1 MCTTTIARPA
11 PSAPRTGA
19 VPSAD
24 AGPSARRPIDTPDLP
39 RLVLPTVIP
48 GNARGPALPETAV
61 LLKRGHYLVPSAPP
75 PSWRQMEEVGLA
87 RIVAVS
93 RSCPESLLSHESA
106 ALLQGAWL
114 LAHEPDVHLLQ
125 ASNPRTPIQVL
136 PAVVYGGPVVWGRT
150 AGLPPRGDGR
160 LWRGREVRL
169 RRRRRR
175 VPDDQRTTRMGIP
188 VTTIARTL
196 ADCLV
201 DLPGPDA
208 FVVGDALLR
217 TGCQYD
223 RRRPERSRFP
233 LEALLEDTAEILRA
247 MAGRRGVARARKLLS
262 LLSPASESPGESLTR
277 YWLLRLGAPEPQLQ
291 IRVDDRGETWYLDLG
306 WLVAMVEVEYD
317 GEGKYALSGDALFRE
332 KQRQDRLAALG
343 WRTLRVTKRDLKNPH
358 DLFARVLALMPAD
371 LQVHITPRPW
381 MA

>member
-1 MCTTTIARPA
+1 MP
-11 PSAPRTGA
+11 G
-19 VPSAD
+19 
-24 AGPSARRPIDTPDLP
+24 LP
-39 RLVLPTVIP
+39 QLVLPTVIP
-48 GNARGPALPETAV
+48 GNARGPALPKTAV
-61 LLKRGHYLVPSAPP
+61 LLRRGHYLVPSAPP
-75 PSWRQMEEVGLA
+75 PPWRQMEEVSLA
-87 RIVAVS
+87 RIIAVAH
-93 RSCPESLLSHESA
+93 SCPESLLSHESA

-125 ASNPRTPIQVL
+125 PSSPRAPTQVL

-169 RRRRRR
+169 RRRRRC

-217 TGCQYD
+217 ASCQYD
-223 RRRPERSRFP
+223 RRHPERSRFS
-233 LEALLEDTAEILRA
+233 LETLLEDTAEILQT
-247 MAGRRGVARARKLLS
+247 MAGCRGIARARKLLP

-277 YWLLRLGAPEPQLQ
+277 YWLLRLGMPKPQLQ
-291 IRVDDRGETWYLDLG
+291 IKVEDRGETWYLDFG
-306 WLVAMVEVEYD
+306 WLVVMVEVEYD

-332 KQRQDRLAALG
+332 KQRQDRLSALG

-358 DLFARVLALMPAD
+358 DLLVRVLALVPAN

>member
-1 MCTTTIARPA
+1 MP
-11 PSAPRTGA
+11 G
-19 VPSAD
+19 
-24 AGPSARRPIDTPDLP
+24 LP

-87 RIVAVS
+87 RIVAVA

-125 ASNPRTPIQVL
+125 ASNPRAPSQVL

-223 RRRPERSRFP
+223 RRRPERSRFS
-233 LEALLEDTAEILRA
+233 LEVLLEDTAEILRA

-358 DLFARVLALMPAD
+358 DLFARVLALIPAD
-371 LQVHITPRPW
+371 LRVHITPRPW

>member
-1 MCTTTIARPA
+1 
-11 PSAPRTGA
+11 
-19 VPSAD
+19 
-24 AGPSARRPIDTPDLP
+24 
-39 RLVLPTVIP
+39 
-48 GNARGPALPETAV
+48 
-61 LLKRGHYLVPSAPP
+61 
-75 PSWRQMEEVGLA
+75 MEEVGLA

-125 ASNPRTPIQVL
+125 ASNPRAPSQVL

-223 RRRPERSRFP
+223 RRRPERSRYS

-291 IRVDDRGETWYLDLG
+291 IRVEDRGETWYLDLG
-306 WLVAMVEVEYD
+306 WLVVMVEVEYD

-358 DLFARVLALMPAD
+358 DLFARVLALIPAD

>member
-1 MCTTTIARPA
+1 MRTTTIARPA

-125 ASNPRTPIQVL
+125 PSSPRAPTQVL

-169 RRRRRR
+169 RRRRRC

-217 TGCQYD
+217 AGCQYD
-223 RRRPERSRFP
+223 RRHPERSRFS
-233 LEALLEDTAEILRA
+233 LETLLEDTAEILQT
-247 MAGRRGVARARKLLS
+247 MAGCRGIARARKLLP

-277 YWLLRLGAPEPQLQ
+277 YWLLRLGMPKPQLQ
-291 IRVDDRGETWYLDLG
+291 IKVEDRGETWYLDLG
-306 WLVAMVEVEYD
+306 WLVVMVEVEYD

-332 KQRQDRLAALG
+332 KQRQDRLSALG

-358 DLFARVLALMPAD
+358 DLLVRVLALVPAN

>member
-1 MCTTTIARPA
+1 MRTTTIARPA
-11 PSAPRTGA
+11 SSAPRTGA

-24 AGPSARRPIDTPDLP
+24 AGPTARRPIDTPDLP

-125 ASNPRTPIQVL
+125 PSSPRAPTQVL

-169 RRRRRR
+169 RRRRRC

-217 TGCQYD
+217 AGCQYD
-223 RRRPERSRFP
+223 RRHPERSRFS
-233 LEALLEDTAEILRA
+233 LETLLEDTAEILQT
-247 MAGRRGVARARKLLS
+247 MAGCRGIARARKLLP

-277 YWLLRLGAPEPQLQ
+277 YWLLRLGMPKPQLQ
-291 IRVDDRGETWYLDLG
+291 IKVEDRGETWYLDLG
-306 WLVAMVEVEYD
+306 WLVVMVEVEYD

-332 KQRQDRLAALG
+332 KQRQDRLSALG

-358 DLFARVLALMPAD
+358 DLLVRVLALVPAN

>member
-1 MCTTTIARPA
+1 M
-11 PSAPRTGA
+11 PSSNVYRC
-19 VPSAD
+19 
-24 AGPSARRPIDTPDLP
+24 RKLF
-39 RLVLPTVIP
+39 L
-48 GNARGPALPETAV
+48 
-61 LLKRGHYLVPSAPP
+61 
-75 PSWRQMEEVGLA
+75 RQPFCVTCLDECFSHG
-87 RIVAVS
+87 S

-125 ASNPRTPIQVL
+125 ASNPRAPSQVL

-262 LLSPASESPGESLTR
+262 LLSPASKIGRASCRE
-277 YWLLRLGAPEPQLQ
+277 
-291 IRVDDRGETWYLDLG
+291 RV
-306 WLVAMVEVEYD
+306 
-317 GEGKYALSGDALFRE
+317 
-332 KQRQDRLAALG
+332 
-343 WRTLRVTKRDLKNPH
+343 
-358 DLFARVLALMPAD
+358 
-371 LQVHITPRPW
+371 
-381 MA
+381 

>member
-1 MCTTTIARPA
+1 MRTTTIARPA

-24 AGPSARRPIDTPDLP
+24 AAPPARRPIDTPDLP

-125 ASNPRTPIQVL
+125 ASNPRAPSQVL

-169 RRRRRR
+169 RRRRRC

-217 TGCQYD
+217 AGCQYD
-223 RRRPERSRFP
+223 RRHPERSRFS
-233 LEALLEDTAEILRA
+233 LETLLEDTAEILQT
-247 MAGRRGVARARKLLS
+247 MAGCRGIARARKLLP

-277 YWLLRLGAPEPQLQ
+277 YWLLRLGMPKPQLQ
-291 IRVDDRGETWYLDLG
+291 IKVEDRGETWYLDLG
-306 WLVAMVEVEYD
+306 WLVVMVEVEYD

-332 KQRQDRLAALG
+332 KQRQDRLSALG

-358 DLFARVLALMPAD
+358 DLLVRVLALVPAN